1 MSTFQVAE
9 KKSMHVQEQ
18 IPVKAV
24 QGSANASTNH
34 LDVEE
39 ELAFYSSYHSNKV
52 NQIIHFICIP
62 QILWTWLIVAAHV
75 SPPGAKAINFCLGLT
90 FQPNLAFVW
99 MVSYM
104 TYYILLDPF
113 GGLSYVPVGTV
124 LYLSATFVAD
134 SRPSWLPGV
143 DSSEISPSV
152 LPFTLAV
159 HVCAWVAQFI
169 GHGFFEHRAPALTDS
184 LVQALVLAPFFV
196 HLESLFYFF
205 NYKPKLQKKIK
216 AKADLRIKRFT
227 QEKKALKQAEAVV
240 ATDSAKS
247 E

>member
-113 GGLSYVPVGTV
+113 GGVSVTLCKALCSTHTHVC
-124 LYLSATFVAD
+124 
-134 SRPSWLPGV
+134 
-143 DSSEISPSV
+143 EISPSV